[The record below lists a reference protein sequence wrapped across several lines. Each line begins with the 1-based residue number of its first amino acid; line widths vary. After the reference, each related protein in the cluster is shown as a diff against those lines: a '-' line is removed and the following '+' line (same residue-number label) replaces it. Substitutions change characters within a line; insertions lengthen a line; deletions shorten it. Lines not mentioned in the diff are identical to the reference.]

1 MCEKLNQCI
10 NRASFLSFVIPFV
23 VGGIWFSY
31 IGLTFVDT
39 LPSEIVSIYDRM
51 YVVVVAF
58 VDMGFAFGVVGFTI
72 LSFIRQMRSLLGR
85 MRRPKSA

>member
-1 MCEKLNQCI
+1 MCEKLNQCV
-10 NRASFLSFVIPFV
+10 NRGSFLSFVIPFIL
-23 VGGIWFSY
+23 GGIWFSY

-39 LPSEIVSIYDRM
+39 LPREIVSIYDRM

-72 LSFIRQMRSLLGR
+72 LSFIRQMRRLLGR
-85 MRRPKSA
+85 VRKPQNA